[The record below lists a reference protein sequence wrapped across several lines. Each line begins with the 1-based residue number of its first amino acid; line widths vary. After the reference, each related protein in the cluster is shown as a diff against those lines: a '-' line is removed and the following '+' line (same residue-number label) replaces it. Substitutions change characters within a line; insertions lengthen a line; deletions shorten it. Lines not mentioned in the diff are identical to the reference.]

1 MTWSSLL
8 KSTRQKTATNSST
21 TTELV
26 QTDRQNYMFLD
37 LQPLTKHNVLMSSN
51 AVDIELYNMLRGVE
65 RDDE

>member
-8 KSTRQKTATNSST
+8 KSTKQKTATNSST